1 MRDDDMRNAL
11 YRAVYENFV
20 GPCDESFSGLE
31 YGNPKSRNSGY
42 AAGILFPAGTEVQDV
57 PDEEGA
63 SHDDGRDDEKDSTPT
78 HSQNI
83 AASSRGEVIEST
95 DEPISLS
102 NASAQSAISMT
113 VRLPRRASIQIEVH
127 AATYSMEHQ
136 DERTSYRRHPV
147 SWSKQAVIPAE
158 PGRPQRFVVGDTKL
172 EAMIVYRYPV
182 DQNSDVL
189 TVALRNTNHSNDPR
203 SSDLSKCYFQCK
215 FAVECADGFLPIEP
229 YGSKPLI
236 TRTPDELSTALIYSD
251 VHNYALGHGCA
262 ADWNDHSPHPTR
274 VETSVLPIAEI
285 HPTSANVEEISGYSF
300 AIDDFAVPVNW
311 ESTKQSLSAL
321 CYAYEAWVDSAA
333 QRATGYFDWKAKAAE
348 NNLASCRKCLKRM
361 KEGLVILDENAT
373 VRKAFHLA
381 NQAMFDQYLHYSVVS
396 GEKASLEDARAD
408 GRSWRPFQIAFLL
421 LNIKSM
427 VDPLSDDHK
436 ILDLIWFPTGG
447 GKTEA
452 YLGLSAFTLILERL
466 NGERCEGTSIIM
478 RYTLRLLS
486 SQQFSRAAALICA
499 LEVIRREKSPE
510 LGETPFSIGLWVG
523 APTPNRW
530 RDAIYVYDK
539 RRGGKQPDATKGDL
553 IVAKCPWCGE
563 PLLLAK
569 GAGATES
576 DIRDRRC
583 APGYKKI
590 TRGKGEDY
598 LKMICPNSCC
608 AFSDK
613 EHPLPLEIVDDE
625 IYEKPPSLLLG
636 TVDKFATIPFQEK
649 SYAIFGINGT
659 GERIHHPKLIIQ
671 DELHLIS
678 GPLGS
683 MVGCYEALIDELC
696 SEKQPDGNKL
706 APKIIASTAT
716 VSKAKEQCNQLFD
729 CGEDNVMQFPPSGIS
744 YDDSFFARLDTNQ
757 SGRRY
762 VGVYAPNI
770 TGATASIRLYT
781 ELLWEPCTWKVDSEE
796 ERDPYWTVVGYYNTT
811 RELGQALTWTSS
823 DIPERLREKRNRHK
837 EIERPRYLNND
848 NVLELTGRKDSS
860 EVTEGLES
868 LSNRYPDSHGKR
880 AVGICLA
887 TNMISVGLDVPR
899 LGTMVVAGQPKET
912 SEYIQASSRV
922 GRGSNKG
929 MVFTLYSPTKP
940 RDRSHYESFKSYH
953 ASFYQHVEPSSVTAF
968 CRQVR
973 NRALVGILVGLYR
986 ATQPNRKSPNN
997 PNRDVLE
1004 KLADTIVARIEDIDP
1019 GETEQARIELRRII
1033 KQWQSEEYE
1042 IWKNGEDSA
1051 DGLPLIHSTGSQV
1064 KPEWSDKCFEAPIS
1078 LRTVDKECDVAI
1090 CNWI

>member
-1 MRDDDMRNAL
+1 MRDDDMRDAL

-20 GPCDESFSGLE
+20 GPLDESFSGLE
-31 YGNPKSRNSGY
+31 YSNPKSRNSGY
-42 AAGILFPAGTEVQDV
+42 AAGILFPAGTEVQEM
-57 PDEEGA
+57 PAEEVSQ
-63 SHDDGRDDEKDSTPT
+63 SHADGRDDERDSADA
-78 HSQNI
+78 HSQSI
-83 AASSRGEVIEST
+83 ATTGSRIGVIESA

-102 NASAQSAISMT
+102 NASAQSAISIT
-113 VRLPRRASIQIEVH
+113 IRLPRGASIQMEVQ
-127 AATYSMEHQ
+127 AATYSTEKLDEHAA
-136 DERTSYRRHPV
+136 YRRHPI
-147 SWSKQAVIPAE
+147 SWSKKTAIPAE
-158 PGRPQRFVVGDTKL
+158 PGRPQCFEVGETKL
-172 EAMIVYRYPV
+172 EVMIVYRYPV
-182 DQNSDVL
+182 DQDSDVL
-189 TVALRNTNHSNDPR
+189 TIALRNTNHSEDPR

-215 FAVECADGFLPIEP
+215 FAVECIDGFLPIEP
-229 YGSKPLI
+229 YGSKPPI
-236 TRTPDELSTALIYSD
+236 TRTLDELSTALIYSD

-262 ADWNDHSPHPTR
+262 ADWDDRDSRPTR
-274 VETSVLPIAEI
+274 IETSVLPIAEI
-285 HPTSANVEEISGYSF
+285 HPTSAKVREIEGCSF
-300 AIDDFAVPVNW
+300 AIDDFAEPANW
-311 ESTKQSLSAL
+311 DSVKQSLNKL
-321 CYAYEAWVDSAA
+321 CNAYRAWIDSAA
-333 QRATGYFDWKAKAAE
+333 QKAMRYSDWKAKAAE
-348 NNLASCRKCLKRM
+348 NNLASCRRCLMRM
-361 KEGLVILDENAT
+361 EEGLTILDENAIA
-373 VRKAFHLA
+373 RKAFHLT
-381 NQAMFDQYLHYSVVS
+381 NQAMFDQYLHYSVAS
-396 GEKASLEDARAD
+396 GEKTSLEDARAD

-421 LNIKSM
+421 LNVKSM

-466 NGERCEGTSIIM
+466 NGERGEGTSIIM

-499 LEVIRREKSPE
+499 LEVIRRENPEE
-510 LGETPFSIGLWVG
+510 LGATPFSIGLWVG
-523 APTPNRW
+523 ALTPNHW
-530 RDAIYVYDK
+530 QEAIRVYEK
-539 RRGGKQPDATKGDL
+539 RRGGVQPNADKDL
-553 IVAKCPWCGE
+553 IVSKCPWCGK
-563 PLLLAK
+563 PLLLTR

-576 DIRDRRC
+576 DIQGRQC

-590 TRGKGEDY
+590 TKGEPR
-598 LKMICPNSCC
+598 LKMICPNSQCD
-608 AFSDK
+608 FSD
-613 EHPLPLEIVDDE
+613 EAHPLPLEIVDDE
-625 IYEKPPSLLLG
+625 IYENPPSLLLG
-636 TVDKFATIPFQEK
+636 TVDKFATIPYQEK
-649 SYAIFGINGT
+649 SYAIFGINET
-659 GERIHHPKLIIQ
+659 GEQVHYPKLIIQ

-683 MVGCYEALIDELC
+683 MVGCYETLIDELC
-696 SEKQPDGNKL
+696 SEKRPDGKKL

-729 CGEDNVMQFPPSGIS
+729 CGEDNVSQFPPSGIS
-744 YDDSFFARLDTNQ
+744 HDDSFFARIDANQ

-762 VGVYAPNI
+762 VGIYAPNI

-781 ELLWEPCTWKVDSEE
+781 ELLWEPCAWKVDSEE

-823 DIPERLREKRNRHK
+823 DIPERLREKRSRHK
-837 EIERPRYLNND
+837 EIERPRYLD

-868 LSNRYPDSHGKR
+868 LANRYPGAHDKR
-880 AVGICLA
+880 AIDICLA

-940 RDRSHYESFKSYH
+940 RDRSHYESFKTYH

-968 CRQVR
+968 CKQVR
-973 NRALVGILVGLYR
+973 NRSLAGILVGLYR

-1004 KLADTIVARIEDIDP
+1004 RLADSIVARIEDIDP
-1019 GETEQARIELRRII
+1019 GEAEQARAELQHII
-1033 KQWQSEEYE
+1033 KQWKSEEYE
-1042 IWKNGEDSA
+1042 TWKDYCLNGYSDE
-1051 DGLPLIHSTGSQV
+1051 LPLIHSTGAQAN
-1064 KPEWSDKCFEAPIS
+1064 PEWNNKSFEAPTS
-1078 LRTVDKECDVAI
+1078 LRTVDEECGVAI
-1090 CNWI
+1090 CSWM